1 MKTFKDFI
9 YEKINEGP
17 LPYSELL
24 FNVNS
29 TTDGYVK
36 VKEEDPTISS
46 DNETLV
52 DKLIITN
59 PSDFYNFRYDKEK
72 DNKNLSSIDSENVL
86 RIRIGSKDFSG
97 RGGGVTHV
105 LVRVPK
111 NFDYNKFQSELP
123 NIKIA
128 FTNKMEVDRV
138 IKEVE
143 ALVTKCTGKA
153 PTVFMDT
160 KPNTKIDYKQ
170 EIYKQDIVINF
181 IKSIEEKIGK
191 EETKKIFI
199 DIINNLHNY

>member
-9 YEKINEGP
+9 YEKINEDTLSYGG
-17 LPYSELL
+17 LK

-29 TTDGYVK
+29 TIDGYVK
-36 VKEEDPTISS
+36 VKEDDPTISS
-46 DNETLV
+46 DNETLF
-52 DKLIITN
+52 DKLILTN

-72 DNKNLSSIDSENVL
+72 DNKNISSIDSENVL
-86 RIRIGSKDFSG
+86 RIRIGFRDFTG

-105 LVRVPK
+105 SVRVPE

-128 FTNKMEVDRV
+128 ITNKTEVDRI

-143 ALVTKCTGKA
+143 ALVTKCTGGE

-160 KPNTKIDYKQ
+160 KPDNKPDYR
-170 EIYKQDIVINF
+170 QDIVNF
-181 IKSIEEKIGK
+181 IKSIEEKLGK
-191 EETKKIFI
+191 EDTKRIFI
-199 DIINNLHNY
+199 DIINKL